1 MRAIVERLGDAAK
14 RAAFEPLFVADW
26 DDVAFVNFAFERSAL
41 QPLVPFEL
49 DLFDGT
55 AYVSL
60 VAFTQ
65 RRLRPRWG
73 GRLSAVLSAPLATHE
88 LLNVRTYVSHAGER
102 GIYFLCE
109 WVPNRLATWL
119 GPPLYGL
126 PYRLGRLRYQYDRH
140 AGVARHEVIA
150 TGRRLAFDV
159 FADPNR
165 APATAAPGSLDAFL
179 LERYTAF
186 TRCRGRDACFR
197 VEHAPW
203 PQQRATVHFRDTAL
217 LSRTGVDWSRA
228 TVACANLSPGVK
240 QVGFSPPVYLNPR
253 KCNRDEP

>member
-1 MRAIVERLGDAAK
+1 MRAIIERREDPAK
-14 RAAFEPLFVADW
+14 RAAAFEPLFVADW
-26 DDVAFVNFAFERSAL
+26 DDVAFVHFAFERSAL

-65 RRLRPRWG
+65 RRLRPRRG
-73 GRLSAVLSAPLATHE
+73 GRLAAALSTPLATHE
-88 LLNVRTYVSHAGER
+88 FLNVRTYVRHAGER

-126 PYRLGRLRYQYDRH
+126 PYRLGRLRYRYDRP
-140 AGVARHEVIA
+140 AGAARHEVIA
-150 TGRRLAFDV
+150 RGRRLAFDV
-159 FADPNR
+159 IAEPNPP
-165 APATAAPGSLDAFL
+165 PATATPGTLDAFL

-197 VEHAPW
+197 VDHAPW
-203 PQQRATVHFRDTAL
+203 PQQRATVHFRENEL
-217 LSRTGVDWSRA
+217 LSRVGVDWPSA
-228 TVACANLSPGVK
+228 TLACANLSPGVK
-240 QVGFSPPVYLNPR
+240 QVGLSPPVYLNP
-253 KCNRDEP
+253 